1 MRALREV
8 RGFSLAALAERLPAD
23 KGHLSRLENGH
34 RKPTDDLA
42 RRIDGVL
49 DARGELIAIAH
60 LDVAAARDARPWE
73 TADLLRRV
81 RLSDSAPATLESL
94 QATVTELCCQ
104 YGWRDARD
112 LRAEG
117 QGWLRETVRL
127 LRQPVGL
134 REHRELL
141 VCAGRLALLIGCVEY
156 DFGMRASAEATR
168 IAARQLG
175 EEAGHNGIVGW
186 SWEMAAWFAL
196 TQSRPS
202 AALDAARAGQRTA
215 GSSAVAVQLIAQEA
229 KALGRLADIA
239 GVHRALDR
247 GRELLDELPIAER
260 PDDHFQVDRAKWS
273 FYAMDAYRLA
283 EDDARARR
291 YAVEVIETA
300 TAPDGVHRS
309 PMRVAEAQLT
319 LAATAARSGDLEL
332 AVQTGLAAFTA
343 GRRSLP
349 SLLLIAGEVDA
360 ELHRRYPR
368 EPATAEFGDALHVL
382 RETVIGGNP
391 TSR

>member
-1 MRALREV
+1 MRALREAH
-8 RGFSLAALAERLPAD
+8 GLSLAALAERLPAD

-42 RRIDGVL
+42 RRIDNVL
-49 DARGELIAIAH
+49 GARGELIANAH
-60 LDVAAARDARPWE
+60 LDVAAAQDARPWE

-81 RLSDSAPATLESL
+81 RLSDATPATLESL
-94 QATVTELCCQ
+94 QATITDLCCQ
-104 YGWRDARD
+104 YGWRDARQ

-141 VCAGRLALLIGCVEY
+141 VCAGWLALLIGCVEY
-156 DFGMRASAEATR
+156 DLGMRASAEATR
-168 IAARQLG
+168 TAARQLG

-186 SWEMAAWFAL
+186 AWEMAAWFAL
-196 TQSRPS
+196 TQSRCS
-202 AALDAARAGQRTA
+202 AALDAARAGQEAA
-215 GSSAVAVQLIAQEA
+215 GSSSVTVQLIAQEA
-229 KALGRLADIA
+229 KSLGRLGDLA
-239 GVHRALDR
+239 GVRRALDR
-247 GRELLDELPIAER
+247 GRHLLDHLPAPDR
-260 PDDHFQVDRAKWS
+260 PDDHFQVDPAKWS

-283 EDDARARR
+283 EDDVRAER
-291 YAVEVIETA
+291 YAAEVIEA
-300 TAPDGVHRS
+300 GTAPDGVERS

-319 LAATAARSGDLEL
+319 LAATAARAGDLEH
-332 AVQTGLAAFTA
+332 AVHTGLTAFGA
-343 GRRSLP
+343 DRRSLP

-368 EPATAEFGDALHVL
+368 EPATAEFESALHVL
-382 RETVIGGNP
+382 RQTVIGSGSP
-391 TSR
+391 VR